1 MFGFGKK
8 KAAKSATEN
17 LDDNVQIDEKEL
29 QKMEAKM
36 PSGMKGTIETNKKD
50 EQF

>member
-29 QKMEAKM
+29 QKMEAL
-36 PSGMKGTIETNKKD
+36 MKKNCRKWKRKCPVA
-50 EQF
+50 